1 MLSGSTATQCGQL
14 TVQSIHS
21 PMDGWIVPRLKDLNK
36 TREKS
41 ERGIIE
47 LVLDKGKLLFK
58 RQSGLALLTR
68 ASS

>member
-1 MLSGSTATQCGQL
+1 M
-14 TVQSIHS
+14 
-21 PMDGWIVPRLKDLNK
+21 PRLKDLNK

-58 RQSGLALLTR
+58 RQSGLAVPSLVSNLDIVPCR
-68 ASS
+68 ADSIALK